1 MEFAAGKYW
10 EASHRL
16 LLKVARPSG
25 AQTLAN
31 LRPLVGNASFLGAA
45 GHASPMTIDVC
56 EGKVAGE
63 AFSIVLALA
72 ATGLWS

>member
-1 MEFAAGKYW
+1 M
-10 EASHRL
+10 
-16 LLKVARPSG
+16 LKVAHPSG

-31 LRPLVGNASFLGAA
+31 RRPLARKASFSERLAMQ
-45 GHASPMTIDVC
+45 SPMTIGVC